1 VGSSADDGHGHRRE
15 RELKPVKETIKTVIS
30 RGAGSDKHVPKPEA
44 ALIHENA
51 GQVYSVSPDLA
62 AKWLEHNTRNRKLRQ
77 SVVNKYAAD
86 MREGRWLLTGDAI
99 AFDKNGAVVNGQHR
113 LWAVLES
120 GITVPMLVTFN
131 LDPEVVAVL
140 DDHLKRSLTDV
151 AGIRRPGSSINT
163 LHSAIANTLVR
174 SSIMAMTVDRSQA
187 LERVTRQK
195 QLDALDRHWDAIEFA
210 VRDCFSSHKQRGL
223 TIANV
228 LTPVARAYYTKERER
243 LKEFGEVMRTG
254 INNKEGDQP
263 AILLR
268 NWLLRTAATKG
279 MRALGETIYNKTER
293 ALHAFLNDERLSTL
307 FEASNEMFPLPE
319 EERKGKR

>member
-1 VGSSADDGHGHRRE
+1 
-15 RELKPVKETIKTVIS
+15 
-30 RGAGSDKHVPKPEA
+30 
-44 ALIHENA
+44 
-51 GQVYSVSPDLA
+51 
-62 AKWLEHNTRNRKLRQ
+62 
-77 SVVNKYAAD
+77 
-86 MREGRWLLTGDAI
+86 
-99 AFDKNGAVVNGQHR
+99 
-113 LWAVLES
+113 
-120 GITVPMLVTFN
+120 MLVTFN